1 MGGELMPRLKIGVMV
16 ESFRLPL
23 RDGIEKAAEIGADG
37 IQVYAVK
44 GETDLDKL
52 KGDARRE
59 FKEFVASRGLKIS
72 ALCGDLGGHGFERAS
87 DNEWKV
93 EKSKRVMD
101 MAVEL
106 GTDVV
111 TTHVGCIPEEPKD
124 ERYVNIKA
132 ACEELASY
140 GDKVGAAFA
149 IETGPET
156 VEGLKSFLDGL
167 SARGVRVNY
176 DPANLVMVTGD
187 DAVAG
192 VKKLKDYIVHTH
204 AKDGVKKCDIDPE
217 TLYGWFADGGI
228 KDVRLSDYFLETPL
242 GEGKVDF
249 PAYIRALREVG
260 YGGFFTIEREVGEN
274 PEADIKKA
282 MVFLRELEK
291 NL

>member
-1 MGGELMPRLKIGVMV
+1 MPRLKIGVMV

-23 RDGIEKAAEIGADG
+23 RDGIRKAAQIGADG
-37 IQVYAVK
+37 IQVHAVK
-44 GETDLDKL
+44 GETDPDEM
-52 KGDARRE
+52 KGDARKE
-59 FKEFVASRGLKIS
+59 FKDFVASQGLKIS

-93 EKSKRVMD
+93 TKSKKIMD
-101 MAVEL
+101 LAVEL

-111 TTHVGCIPEEPKD
+111 TTHVGCIPADPKD

-140 GDKVGAAFA
+140 GDGVGAAFA

-156 VEGLKSFLDGL
+156 VDRLKSFLDGL

-187 DAVAG
+187 DPVAG
-192 VKKLKDYIVHTH
+192 VEKLGDYIVHTH
-204 AKDGVKKCDIDPE
+204 AKDGVRKGEIEPE
-217 TLYGWFADGGI
+217 VLYGWFADGGLE
-228 KDVRLSDYFLETPL
+228 DVRLSDYFLETPL

-249 PAYIRALREVG
+249 PAYIRALLDVG
-260 YGGFFTIEREVGEN
+260 YDGFLTIEREVGET
-274 PEADIKKA
+274 PEADIYKA
-282 MVFLRELEK
+282 MAFLRELEK
-291 NL
+291 GL